1 VVRNRRWPRQR
12 EFNGNALSVWQM
24 LDRLVLLLG
33 LSRGSTCTVFLR
45 DLIYPAHA
53 NAANIATARIV
64 AVHLFPIVF
73 PNADWEPVGV
83 KYDTTS
89 NGFRYNYRV
98 VFRRKARQVP
108 EADSVVQLLHE
119 VVVREER

>member
-33 LSRGSTCTVFLR
+33 ASRGSTCTVSLR

-53 NAANIATARIV
+53 CAANIAAARVV
-64 AVHLFPIVF
+64 AVHLFPTVF
-73 PNADWEPVGV
+73 PDSGWEPVGV
-83 KYDTTS
+83 KYDSTS

-108 EADSVVQLLHE
+108 EAGTVSTIIEE
-119 VVVREER
+119 VVVRA